1 MFEPE
6 VSFTIAFVAGFLSFI
21 SPCVLPLVPS
31 YLSYITGL
39 SLDQLTSEDDRR
51 KLRGTIMMNSL
62 LFIGGFSFV
71 FMAFGASASF
81 AGQLLFSYH
90 DYLQKIGGVLI
101 IIFGLYVM
109 GIFKLKFLAMEK
121 RIQLPTRPA
130 GYVGSVLIGM
140 VFGAAWTPCVGPILG
155 SILALAATSDSM
167 MAGVQLLGVY
177 SLGLGIP
184 LFVTALGVDSFLNYF
199 KKVRAYMWAVSATSG
214 VFLVLVGVMIYTNS
228 FSQMTRILTDYGIG
242 WYVGP
247 DAAAGS
253 F

>member
-1 MFEPE
+1 MFEPQ
-6 VSFTIAFVAGFLSFI
+6 VSFTIAFIAGFLSFI

-39 SLDQLTSEDDRR
+39 SLDQLTSEDDRQ
-51 KLRGTIMMNSL
+51 KLRGMIMTNSL

-90 DYLQKIGGVLI
+90 DYLQKIGGILI
-101 IIFGLYVM
+101 ILFGLYVM
-109 GIFKLKFLAMEK
+109 GLFKLKFLAVEK
-121 RIQLPTRPA
+121 RIQLPARPA
-130 GYVGSVLIGM
+130 GYVGSVLVGM

-155 SILALAATSDSM
+155 SILTLAATTDSM
-167 MAGVQLLGVY
+167 MTGVQLLGVY
-177 SLGLGIP
+177 SLGLGLP
-184 LFVTALGVDSFLNYF
+184 LFLTAFGVDSFLNYF
-199 KKVRAYMWAVSATSG
+199 KKLRTYMWAVSATSG
-214 VFLVLVGVMIYTNS
+214 IFLVLVGVMIYTNS
-228 FSQMTRILTDYGIG
+228 FAQLTRILTEYGIG

-247 DAAAGS
+247 DATAGA

>member
-1 MFEPE
+1 MFEPQ

-39 SLDQLTSEDDRR
+39 SLDQLTSEDDRQ
-51 KLRGTIMMNSL
+51 KLRGMIMTNSL

-90 DYLQKIGGVLI
+90 DYLQKIGGILI
-101 IIFGLYVM
+101 ILFGLYVM
-109 GIFKLKFLAMEK
+109 GLFKLKFLAVEK
-121 RIQLPTRPA
+121 RIQLPARPA
-130 GYVGSVLIGM
+130 GHVGSVLVGM

-155 SILALAATSDSM
+155 SILTLAATTDSM
-167 MAGVQLLGVY
+167 MTGVQLLGVY
-177 SLGLGIP
+177 SLGLGLP
-184 LFVTALGVDSFLNYF
+184 LFLTAFGVDSFLNYF
-199 KKVRAYMWAVSATSG
+199 KKLRTYMWAVSATSG
-214 VFLVLVGVMIYTNS
+214 IFLVLVGVMIYTNS
-228 FSQMTRILTDYGIG
+228 FAQLTRILTEYGIG

-247 DAAAGS
+247 DATAGA

>member
-31 YLSYITGL
+31 YLSYTTGL

-90 DYLQKIGGVLI
+90 DYLQKIGG
-101 IIFGLYVM
+101 
-109 GIFKLKFLAMEK
+109 
-121 RIQLPTRPA
+121 
-130 GYVGSVLIGM
+130 GSDHHIWSV
-140 VFGAAWTPCVGPILG
+140 CDG
-155 SILALAATSDSM
+155 SI
-167 MAGVQLLGVY
+167 
-177 SLGLGIP
+177 
-184 LFVTALGVDSFLNYF
+184 
-199 KKVRAYMWAVSATSG
+199 
-214 VFLVLVGVMIYTNS
+214 
-228 FSQMTRILTDYGIG
+228 
-242 WYVGP
+242 
-247 DAAAGS
+247 
-253 F
+253 

>member
-1 MFEPE
+1 MFEPQ

-39 SLDQLTSEDDRR
+39 SLDQLTNDDDRR
-51 KLRGTIMMNSL
+51 KLRGTIMTNSL

-81 AGQLLFSYH
+81 AGQLLFAYS
-90 DYLQKIGGVLI
+90 DYLQKIGGILI
-101 IIFGLYVM
+101 IFFGLYVM
-109 GIFKLKFLAMEK
+109 GMFKLKFLALEK

-228 FSQMTRILTDYGIG
+228 FAQFTRILTDYGIG

-247 DAAAGS
+247 DATAGS

>member
-1 MFEPE
+1 MFEPQ
-6 VSFTIAFVAGFLSFI
+6 VSFTIAFVAGFLSFV

-51 KLRGTIMMNSL
+51 KLRGTIMTNAL
-62 LFIGGFSFV
+62 LFIWGFSSV

-90 DYLQKIGGVLI
+90 DYLQKIGGILI
-101 IIFGLYVM
+101 ILFGLYVL
-109 GIFKLKFLAMEK
+109 GIFKLKFLATEK
-121 RIQLPTRPA
+121 RIHLPTRPA
-130 GYVGSVLIGM
+130 GYIGSILVGM
-140 VFGAAWTPCVGPILG
+140 AFGAAWTPCVGPILG

-167 MAGVQLLGVY
+167 MTGIQLLGVY

-184 LFVTALGVDSFLNYF
+184 LFITALGVDSFLNYF
-199 KKVRAYMWAVSATSG
+199 KKARAYMWAVSATSG
-214 VFLVLVGVMIYTNS
+214 VFLVLVGIMIYTNS
-228 FSQMTRILTDYGIG
+228 FAQLTRILTEYGIG

-247 DAAAGS
+247 DATAGS

>member
-1 MFEPE
+1 MFEAQ
-6 VSFTIAFVAGFLSFI
+6 VSFTIAFIAGFLSFI

-39 SLDQLTSEDDRR
+39 SLDQLTSEDNRK
-51 KLRGTIMMNSL
+51 KLRGTIMTNSV
-62 LFIGGFSFV
+62 LFIGGFSAV

-81 AGQLLFSYH
+81 AGQLLFAYH
-90 DYLQKIGGVLI
+90 DYLQKIGGILI

-109 GIFKLKFLAMEK
+109 GVFKLRFLSVEK
-121 RIQLPTRPA
+121 KMHLSTRPA

-167 MAGVQLLGVY
+167 MTGVQLLGIY

-184 LFVTALGVDSFLNYF
+184 LFLAALGVDSFLNYF
-199 KKVRAYMWAVSATSG
+199 KKVRTYMWAVSAVSG

-228 FSQMTRILTDYGIG
+228 FAQFTRILTDYGIG

-247 DAAAGS
+247 DAATGS